1 MMNIII
7 LKQIWVDVKETRGK
21 LCQDDES
28 PHDVSVLREGGGVD
42 STMRVSTVIWAQC
55 VHNVY

>member
-1 MMNIII
+1 MIII
-7 LKQIWVDVKETRGK
+7 LKQLVDVKETRGK

-42 STMRVSTVIWAQC
+42 STMCVSTVIWTQC
-55 VHNVY
+55 VNNVY